1 MKTALIFPGQGSQYV
16 GMMADLSANDP
27 RAKEMI
33 DRADSLLG
41 YSLSKIC
48 FEGPIEELKQTKY
61 TQPALFLHSAM
72 VFELLKDNIS
82 FDAVAGHSVGEYSAL
97 YSAGVL
103 DFEDAL
109 HLVAFRGEL
118 MFRAGEFAPGTML
131 AIIGANDADVEK
143 ICKELTEKGE
153 GNVVVPANYNCPGQ
167 LVVSGSAEYLRSN
180 ILAFKNVGI
189 KIIKELVVSG
199 AFHSPLME
207 PARLELAE
215 RIKSI
220 EFRIPKI
227 PVYTNVDAK
236 PHLNATELKELLIK
250 QLTSPVLW
258 TQTILNMN
266 NDGITRFV
274 EVGAGNVLQG
284 LVKRTITGVEL
295 FGVDKFEDLTKLT
308 L

>member
-1 MKTALIFPGQGSQYV
+1 MKTALIFPGQGSQYL
-16 GMMADLSANDP
+16 GMMADFFANDL

-48 FEGPIEELKQTKY
+48 FEGPLEELKQTKY
-61 TQPALFLHSAM
+61 TQPALFLHSA
-72 VFELLKDNIS
+72 VVLELIKDNIS

-103 DFEDAL
+103 SFEEAL
-109 HLVAFRGEL
+109 CLVAFRGEL
-118 MFRAGEFAPGTML
+118 MFHAGEFSPGTMF
-131 AIIGANDADVEK
+131 AIIGANDSDVEK
-143 ICKELTEKGE
+143 ICKELTEKGQ
-153 GNVVVPANYNCPGQ
+153 GNVVVVANYNCPGQ
-167 LVVSGSAEYLRSN
+167 LVVSGSAEYLHSN
-180 ILAFKNVGI
+180 ILAFKNVGA

-207 PARLELAE
+207 SARQELAA
-215 RIKSI
+215 RIRSI
-220 EFRIPKI
+220 EFHTPRI

-236 PHLNATELKELLIK
+236 PHLDASTIKELLIK

-258 TQTILNMN
+258 TQTIININ
-266 NDGITRFV
+266 NDGITRFI

-284 LVKRTITGVEL
+284 LVRRTITGVEL
-295 FGVDKFEDLTKLT
+295 YGVDKFEDLTKLT

>member
-16 GMMADLSANDP
+16 GMMADLPANDP

-61 TQPALFLHSAM
+61 TQPALFLHSAV

-97 YSAGVL
+97 YSAGVFG
-103 DFEDAL
+103 FEDAL
-109 HLVAFRGEL
+109 RLVAFRGEL
-118 MFRAGEFAPGTML
+118 MFRAGEFATGTMF
-131 AIIGANDADVEK
+131 AIIGANDSDVEK

-153 GNVVVPANYNCPGQ
+153 GNVVVPANYNCTGQ

-180 ILAFKNVGI
+180 ILAFKNVGA

-220 EFRIPKI
+220 EFRTPKI

-236 PHLNATELKELLIK
+236 PHLNANELKELLIK

-258 TQTILNMN
+258 TQTISNMN

>member
-16 GMMADLSANDP
+16 GMMADLFENVP
-27 RAKEMI
+27 RAREI
-33 DRADSLLG
+33 IERADSLLG

-61 TQPALFLHSAM
+61 TQPALFVHSAV
-72 VFELLKDNIS
+72 VFELIKDKLA

-103 DFEDAL
+103 SFEDAL
-109 HLVAFRGEL
+109 LLVALRGEL
-118 MFRAGEFAPGTML
+118 MFRAGEFAPGTMF
-131 AIIGANDADVEK
+131 AIIGANDSAVEK
-143 ICKELTEKGE
+143 LCKDLTDKGN
-153 GNVVVPANYNCPGQ
+153 GNIIVPANYNCPGQ

-180 ILAFKNVGI
+180 VLAFKDIGAKV
-189 KIIKELVVSG
+189 IKELVVSG

-207 PARLELAE
+207 PARLELAK

-220 EFRIPKI
+220 NFRTPQI

-236 PHLNATELKELLIK
+236 PHLDANELKELLIK

-258 TQTILNMN
+258 TQTILNLT
-266 NDGITRFV
+266 NDGIKRFI

-284 LVKRTITGVEL
+284 LVKRTTTEVEL
-295 FGVDKFEDLTKLT
+295 YGVDKFEDIAKLIW
-308 L
+308 